1 MEFTGLNLNLIIQK
15 NSLFMDDG
23 LKTRDIKNT

>member
-23 LKTRDIKNT
+23 LKTRDH